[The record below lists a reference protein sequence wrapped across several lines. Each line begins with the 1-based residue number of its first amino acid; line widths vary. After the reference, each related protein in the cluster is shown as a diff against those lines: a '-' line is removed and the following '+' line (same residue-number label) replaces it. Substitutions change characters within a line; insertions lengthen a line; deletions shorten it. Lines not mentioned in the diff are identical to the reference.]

1 MTRCLREDDDGQA
14 KNNEDA
20 DFSVVRPL
28 SSNSYWAYYRFEH
41 VAVDCGILGHA
52 DHEKPV

>member
-28 SSNSYWAYYRFEH
+28 SSNSYWAYYRVEH

-52 DHEKPV
+52 DHEEPV